1 MHPTGYLA
9 HNGQLEQSYRK
20 IARRYVWSRVFLL
33 DLLSLV
39 PTDFLYLAGLGP
51 FIRLNRLL
59 RVSKVYRFVHKTES
73 HTNYPNTVRIS
84 LLILYITL
92 LIHWNACG
100 YFLISANIGFGND
113 TWVYPALTTDDGN
126 ATAFAP
132 LARQY
137 LFSFYWSTLT
147 LTTIG
152 ELPGPQTDWEYL
164 FVIGDFM
171 FGVLVFATIV
181 GMVGA
186 IISNTNLRRLEFQ
199 RKLDNIKHYM
209 RYRSVGKNLQLR
221 VIKWFDY
228 LWTNRHTFE
237 EEEVLHTLPDKLR
250 AEISIHVH
258 FDTLRRVKI
267 FEECEAAL
275 LEELVLKLK
284 PQVYSPGDFVC
295 RKGDIGKE
303 MYIVKQGI
311 LEVLTDNGKILTTL
325 TDGGHFG
332 EISILSLS
340 GCGNRRTAHVR
351 SVGFSELFSLSKTDL
366 LEALVEYP
374 EAREALEKR
383 GRETLMRDK
392 SLTKS
397 EKINSLSF
405 GRGKRGKPTT
415 AMQLLSNRMDML
427 EEGLQIVQSKF
438 ARLVGEYSTTQIRLK
453 KRVRSLE
460 ARLKEANKVINEMR
474 SEHSADED
482 TDEEEDGKKA
492 HESPAKRVTKK
503 IRERIGNKIAGKKV
517 GKRPHERA
525 GRRLEA
531 RAVKRIKRAGKKV
544 QPTTSP
550 IRT

>member
-1 MHPTGYLA
+1 MNEEG
-9 HNGQLEQSYRK
+9 NE
-20 IARRYVWSRVFLL
+20 
-33 DLLSLV
+33 
-39 PTDFLYLAGLGP
+39 
-51 FIRLNRLL
+51 
-59 RVSKVYRFVHKTES
+59 TE
-73 HTNYPNTVRIS
+73 
-84 LLILYITL
+84 
-92 LIHWNACG
+92 
-100 YFLISANIGFGND
+100 
-113 TWVYPALTTDDGN
+113 
-126 ATAFAP
+126 FAP
-132 LARQY
+132 LNRQY

-152 ELPGPQTDWEYL
+152 ELPGPVTDWEYF

-171 FGVLVFATIV
+171 VGVIVFATIV
-181 GMVGA
+181 GMVSA

-237 EEEVLHTLPDKLR
+237 EEEVLQTLPDKLR

-284 PQVYSPGDFVC
+284 PQVYSPGDYVC

-311 LEVLTDNGKILTTL
+311 LEVLTDDGKILTIL

-332 EISILSLS
+332 EISILNLS

-366 LEALVEYP
+366 LEAIVEYP
-374 EAREALEKR
+374 EAREALERR
-383 GRETLMRDK
+383 GRETLMKDK
-392 SLTKS
+392 SLSKS
-397 EKINSLSF
+397 ERTNSLSF
-405 GRGKRGKPTT
+405 ELDKHGKPTT

-427 EEGLQIVQSKF
+427 ETNLDVVQEKF
-438 ARLVGEYSTTQIRLK
+438 ARLIGEYSTMQVRLK
-453 KRVRSLE
+453 KKVRKLE
-460 ARLKEANKVINEMR
+460 AQLKTATDIINAQNAAEGN
-474 SEHSADED
+474 SAGAED
-482 TDEEEDGKKA
+482 TMPTEEEIEEIEDI
-492 HESPAKRVTKK
+492 V
-503 IRERIGNKIAGKKV
+503 
-517 GKRPHERA
+517 
-525 GRRLEA
+525 
-531 RAVKRIKRAGKKV
+531 
-544 QPTTSP
+544 
-550 IRT
+550 